1 MILVTGATGNIGRH
15 IVTTLLY
22 EGQEVRALTRDP
34 EHAGLPSE
42 VDVVTGDFDA
52 VETLTP
58 AMKGVDTVLLASYGP
73 ATGRRDANVA
83 TTAATAGARR
93 IVKISI
99 AGVEAGDRDPVTE
112 WHRAGEEAID
122 RVGIPRTFLRCGELM
137 STALWWA
144 ETIRSMGKVFVPFAD
159 SPSAPIDPVDVA
171 TVAVRCLTDTRSDDS
186 EALVLTGPEALTS
199 RARVRRLGEM
209 LGTTLEC
216 VEVPR
221 EAALEKMVAAGQ
233 PPVIASARLDMI
245 EVKSKGPG
253 AGPSDTVETVTGRP
267 AQTFDDWAARNL
279 AAFR

>member
-15 IVTTLLY
+15 VVTTLLD
-22 EGQEVRALTRDP
+22 EGHDVRALTRDP
-34 EHAGLPSE
+34 EHAGFPSE
-42 VDVVTGDFDA
+42 VAVFTGDFDE

-58 AMKGVDTVLLASYGP
+58 AMQDVDTVLLASYGP
-73 ATGRRDANVA
+73 ATGPRDANVA
-83 TTAATAGARR
+83 KTAVTAGARR

-99 AGVEAGDRDPVTE
+99 AGVEAGDRDPVTK

-137 STALWWA
+137 TTALWWS

-159 SPSAPIDPVDVA
+159 TPSAPIDPIDVA
-171 TVAVRCLTDTRSDDS
+171 TVAARCLTNSRPDDS
-186 EALVLTGPEALTS
+186 EARVLTGPEVLTS
-199 RARVRRLGEM
+199 RARVQRLGQM

-221 EAALEKMVAAGQ
+221 EAAFEKMVAAGQ
-233 PPVIASARLDMI
+233 PPVIARARLDMI
-245 EVKSKGPG
+245 EAKSKGPG
-253 AGPSDTVETVTGRP
+253 AAPSDTVKTVTGRQ
-267 AQTFDDWAARNL
+267 AHTFDDWAARNL

>member
-1 MILVTGATGNIGRH
+1 MILVTGATGNIGRLV
-15 IVTTLLY
+15 VTTLLD

-34 EHAGLPSE
+34 ECARLPSE
-42 VDVVTGDFDA
+42 VDVFTGDFDA
-52 VETLTP
+52 VETLAP

-73 ATGRRDANVA
+73 VTGTRDANVA
-83 TTAATAGARR
+83 HTAATAGASR

-99 AGVEAGDRDPVTE
+99 AGVEAGDCDPVTE

-137 STALWWA
+137 TTALWWA
-144 ETIRSMGKVFVPFAD
+144 ATIRSMGKVFVPFAD

-171 TVAVRCLTDTRSDDS
+171 MVAVRCLTDSRPGES
-186 EALVLTGPEALTS
+186 EALVLTGPEVLTS
-199 RARVRRLGEM
+199 SARVHRLGAM

-221 EAALEKMVAAGQ
+221 EAAFEKMVAAGQ

-253 AGPSDTVETVTGRP
+253 AVPSDTVEAVTGRP

-279 AAFR
+279 AAFH

>member
-15 IVTTLLY
+15 VVTALLD
-22 EGQEVRALTRDP
+22 EGREVRALTRDP
-34 EHAGLPSE
+34 QRAALPVE
-42 VDVVTGDFDA
+42 VDVCTGDFDV
-52 VETLTP
+52 VETLAP
-58 AMKGVDTVLLASYGP
+58 AMKGVDALLLASYGP
-73 ATGRRDANVA
+73 ATGQRDANVA
-83 TTAATAGARR
+83 SAAAAAGVGR

-99 AGVEAGDRDPVTE
+99 AGVEAGDGDPVTE

-122 RVGIPRTFLRCGELM
+122 GVGITRTFLRCGELM

-159 SPSAPIDPVDVA
+159 SPSAPVDPLDVA
-171 TVAVRCLTDTRSDDS
+171 AVAARCLADSRSDGS
-186 EALVLTGPEALTS
+186 EALVVTGPEVLTS
-199 RARVRRLGEM
+199 RARVEQLGDA

-221 EAALEKMVAAGQ
+221 QVAFDRMVAAGQ
-233 PPVIASARLDMI
+233 PPVIARARLDMI

-253 AGPSDTVETVTGRP
+253 AAPSDTVDRVTGRR
-267 AQTFDDWAARNL
+267 AHTFDDWAARNL

>member
-1 MILVTGATGNIGRH
+1 MILITGATGNIGRH
-15 IVTTLLY
+15 VVTALLDD
-22 EGQEVRALTRDP
+22 GQDVRALTRDP
-34 EHAGLPSE
+34 EHAGLPSG
-42 VDVVTGDFDA
+42 VDVFTGDFDA

-58 AMKGVDTVLLASYGP
+58 ALKGVDTVLLASYGP
-73 ATGRRDANVA
+73 ATETRDANVA
-83 TTAATAGARR
+83 NTAATAGASR

-137 STALWWA
+137 TTALWWA

-171 TVAVRCLTDTRSDDS
+171 MVAARCLTDSRPDDS
-186 EALVLTGPEALTS
+186 EALVLTGAEVLTT
-199 RARVRRLGEM
+199 RERVQRLGEM
-209 LGTTLEC
+209 LGTTLKC
-216 VEVPR
+216 IEVPR
-221 EAALEKMVAAGQ
+221 EAAFEKMVAAGQ

-253 AGPSDTVETVTGRP
+253 AAPSDTVETVTGRP
-267 AQTFDDWAARNL
+267 AHTFDDWATRNL

>member
-15 IVTTLLY
+15 VVTTLLD

-34 EHAGLPSE
+34 ERAGLPSE

-83 TTAATAGARR
+83 NTAATAGARR

-159 SPSAPIDPVDVA
+159 SPSAPIDPIDVA
-171 TVAVRCLTDTRSDDS
+171 TVAARCLTDTRSDDS
-186 EALVLTGPEALTS
+186 AALVLTGPEALTS
-199 RARVRRLGEM
+199 RARVQRLGEM

-216 VEVPR
+216 VEDPR

-253 AGPSDTVETVTGRP
+253 AAPSDTVETVTGRP
-267 AQTFDDWAARNL
+267 AQTFDDWAARNF